1 MKTNNSISN
10 AKEDNSLLGC
20 RENLGK
26 EDESEFC
33 FIFIHFLSNHT
44 LRRLDWTW
52 KKNLKKKKTQYFYR
66 TNNNKKS
73 GKRKRICIIL
83 KKKDWGNKN

>member
-52 KKNLKKKKTQYFYR
+52 KKFFKKKLKKKP
-66 TNNNKKS
+66 N
-73 GKRKRICIIL
+73 ILIELII
-83 KKKDWGNKN
+83 KNLEKEREYALY